1 MSLHDQETILKV
13 LSKQQKEMLK
23 NLAEDNYQKYQK
35 QLSDLSRQWADCK
48 KITEARLQRVNEAIL
63 QTIELETAM
72 NETFNWMDDV
82 DKFLEEITGTISEG
96 DADTIESQ
104 VQEVEVRERL
114 GTGLRNTKFFVKL
127 PWKES
132 F

>member
-127 PWKES
+127 PWK
-132 F
+132 

>member
-127 PWKES
+127 PWKEN

>member
-1 MSLHDQETILKV
+1 MSLHDQETILKM

-48 KITEARLQRVNEAIL
+48 KITEARLQRLNEAIL

>member
-23 NLAEDNYQKYQK
+23 NLAEDNYQKCQK

-114 GTGLRNTKFFVKL
+114 GTGLRNAKFFVKL
-127 PWKES
+127 PWK
-132 F
+132 

>member
-1 MSLHDQETILKV
+1 MHDQETMLKM

-23 NLAEDNYQKYQK
+23 NLAEDNYQKYEK

-114 GTGLRNTKFFVKL
+114 SMEL
-127 PWKES
+127 
-132 F
+132 

>member
-1 MSLHDQETILKV
+1 MSLHDQETILKM

-48 KITEARLQRVNEAIL
+48 KITEARLQRLNEAIL

-114 GTGLRNTKFFVKL
+114 GTGLRNTKFF
-127 PWKES
+127 
-132 F
+132 

>member
-63 QTIELETAM
+63 QTMELETAM

>member
-1 MSLHDQETILKV
+1 M
-13 LSKQQKEMLK
+13 
-23 NLAEDNYQKYQK
+23 
-35 QLSDLSRQWADCK
+35 
-48 KITEARLQRVNEAIL
+48 NEAIL

-114 GTGLRNTKFFVKL
+114 SIGL
-127 PWKES
+127 
-132 F
+132 

>member
-63 QTIELETAM
+63 QTMELETAM

-127 PWKES
+127 PWK
-132 F
+132 

>member
-82 DKFLEEITGTISEG
+82 DKFLEEITGTIIEG

-127 PWKES
+127 PWK
-132 F
+132 

>member
-13 LSKQQKEMLK
+13 LSKQQKEMLR

-114 GTGLRNTKFFVKL
+114 GTGLRNTKFF
-127 PWKES
+127 
-132 F
+132 